1 MTDFATL
8 FIAADTRQMKQAEK
22 AIDGVTRAGGEAERA
37 TDALGMGFDV
47 SGKNAETARGKFDT
61 LGGDAGH
68 WLRRWAAFW
77 RLIGWILP
85 LTHR

>member
-8 FIAADTRQMKQAEK
+8 VIAADTRQMKQAEK
-22 AIDGVTRAGGEAERA
+22 AIDGVTRAGGKAERA

-61 LGGDAGH
+61 VG
-68 WLRRWAAFW
+68 RRCGA
-77 RLIGWILP
+77 
-85 LTHR
+85 